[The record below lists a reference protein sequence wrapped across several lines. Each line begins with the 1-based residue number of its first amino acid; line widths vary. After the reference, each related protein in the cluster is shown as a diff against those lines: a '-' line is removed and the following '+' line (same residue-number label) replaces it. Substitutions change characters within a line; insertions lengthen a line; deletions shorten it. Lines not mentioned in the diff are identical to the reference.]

1 MKHLEESYA
10 HPYTVRR
17 TLSVEEE
24 EISRVYIYVVARDF
38 GFAPNPFH
46 GICTLACCM
55 DRLRATAQVGDWIFG
70 MGGSRLKATGR
81 CIYGMKVTKKI
92 SFDEYWADP
101 HYVAKR
107 PIRNGSRVMMLGDN
121 IYSRTNED
129 SPWHQE
135 DSHHSFPDGS
145 PNQSNI
151 DKDTRS
157 NAVLVSEHFVYYGK
171 DAIEVPQEVRDEIG
185 YSNGRGHRVFTEDGA
200 TPLLEWFDHTTSGIL
215 NMVVADPFDF
225 RLSGARY
232 SSGSNRIIKDEVVS
246 LD

>member
-1 MKHLEESYA
+1 
-10 HPYTVRR
+10 
-17 TLSVEEE
+17 
-24 EISRVYIYVVARDF
+24 
-38 GFAPNPFH
+38 
-46 GICTLACCM
+46 
-55 DRLRATAQVGDWIFG
+55 
-70 MGGSRLKATGR
+70 
-81 CIYGMKVTKKI
+81 MKVTKKI

-171 DAIEVPQEVRDEIG
+171 DAIEVPQEVLRVRIHSQNMTTAARAQAE
-185 YSNGRGHRVFTEDGA
+185 RKTFGHL
-200 TPLLEWFDHTTSGIL
+200 P
-215 NMVVADPFDF
+215 
-225 RLSGARY
+225 
-232 SSGSNRIIKDEVVS
+232 
-246 LD
+246 